1 MSRSLSRFLCAL
13 SICALPLAA
22 QTAPLFPTAGYFR
35 QHFQTPN
42 TRVTLDGPS
51 RLDDFLVSGRL
62 ELSLR
67 SYLELVMANNTD
79 IAIERVSLET
89 YRNNVLRQYG
99 IFDPFFSSSFSAVRA
114 KDPSATALTGESL
127 VNSLNQNAQFN
138 YSQMLSTG
146 TSFTVGFTGSKYS
159 TNDAFA
165 TFNPSLTAS
174 LSAGFTQPL
183 LRNRGSFITRLP
195 ILVATSQA
203 RKSEFDFRDR
213 VLQLVQQAESAY
225 WDVIESRERLRVQEE
240 YLKLSDAALKRAQRE
255 LELGATSPLDIYRPQ
270 QQYATAEIAVSQQR
284 YDLAQREDALRRL
297 MGADLDPKFRKVAIV
312 LTENVMPPAETSPV
326 EVEAA
331 VDKALA
337 LRPDLKSVR
346 QSLDVDELSIKSA
359 TNALRP
365 DLSLTGGYTSQGLGG
380 MYYQRDNVFGGG
392 NVIGVVP
399 GGFGDALNQLFRF
412 NVPVYQ
418 MGITLNFPIRDRRAS
433 ADLANSLV
441 QKRLDVLRE
450 RNTAQR
456 IRLDVVTAVHNLES
470 AKAGVKLAAVAA
482 DFAKKQVEA
491 EQKKYDLG
499 TNVMYFVLV
508 AQTDLVN
515 AQSELVSQSIQY
527 RKSLL
532 SLYRYTGELL
542 DERGIVVK

>member
-1 MSRSLSRFLCAL
+1 
-13 SICALPLAA
+13 LPLAA
-22 QTAPLFPTAGYFR
+22 LDAPLFPTPGYFR
-35 QHFQTPN
+35 QHFQRPN
-42 TRVTLDGPS
+42 TRIALEPPS
-51 RLDDFLVSGRL
+51 HLEDFVAGEKL

-79 IAIERVSLET
+79 VEIERVTLET
-89 YRNNVLRQYG
+89 YRNNVTRQYG
-99 IFDPFFSSSFSAVRA
+99 IFDPGFTSSFSATRS
-114 KDPSATALTGESL
+114 KDPSTTALTGASL
-127 VNSLNQNAQFN
+127 VNSL
-138 YSQMLSTG
+138 SQDAEFLYTQKLSTG
-146 TSFTVGFTGSKYS
+146 TTFTVGFSGTKYS
-159 TNDAFA
+159 TNNSFA
-165 TFNPSLTAS
+165 TFNPSLTSS
-174 LSAGFTQPL
+174 LAAGFSQPL
-183 LRNRGSFITRLP
+183 LRDRGSFITRLP
-195 ILVATSQA
+195 ILIASNQM

-240 YLKLSDAALKRAQRE
+240 YLKLNDAALKRAQRE
-255 LELGATSPLDIYRPQ
+255 LELGASSPLDIYRPQ

-284 YDLAQREDALRRL
+284 FELAQREDVLRRL
-297 MGADLDPKFRKVAIV
+297 MGADLVAKFHKMPIV
-312 LTENVMPPAETSPV
+312 LTEAVTPPSDSAAV

-331 VDKALA
+331 VTKALE

-346 QSLDVDELSIKSA
+346 QSLAVDELNIKSA

-365 DLSLTGGYTSQGLGG
+365 DLALTGGYTSQGLGG
-380 MYYQRDNVFGGG
+380 MYYQRQDVFGGTG
-392 NVIGVVP
+392 SVLNVIP
-399 GGFGDALNQLFRF
+399 GGFGDALNQLFHF
-412 NVPVYQ
+412 NAPVYRF
-418 MGITLNFPIRDRRAS
+418 GITLNFPIRDRRAS

-441 QKRLDVLRE
+441 TKRLDALRERNAAQKIRLDVL
-450 RNTAQR
+450 
-456 IRLDVVTAVHNLES
+456 TAVNNLES

-532 SLYRYTGELL
+532 NLYRYTGELL
-542 DERGIVVK
+542 DQRGIVVK